1 MRSCSNIAE
10 IAKSANQGLITLCT
24 LDFYNHRTE
33 TTQMGEGLRPNY
45 QTQFSFKNK
54 VDDFYVSFLQRQPL
68 KLDIYI
74 SRNNSAVH
82 MGHAEVILRSLIERE
97 SMSSAKT
104 PLIQDFITVYGV
116 GADGNKAIGTIQ
128 YKMRLRKP
136 IQESMRYYREKADI
150 QNMTRAAQNN
160 TGALAP
166 AKLEVTIK
174 VKAAFNLSFPYS
186 DVSDVAPFF
195 YYQFFTFDERYS
207 ANAAGVN
214 PRFDDVQSFPV
225 TMDARASS
233 YFE

>member
-10 IAKSANQGLITLCT
+10 IAKTANQGLITLCT

-82 MGHAEVILRSLIERE
+82 MGHAEVLLRSLIERE
-97 SMSSAKT
+97 TMSSAKT

-136 IQESMRYYREKADI
+136 I
-150 QNMTRAAQNN
+150 
-160 TGALAP
+160 
-166 AKLEVTIK
+166 
-174 VKAAFNLSFPYS
+174 
-186 DVSDVAPFF
+186 
-195 YYQFFTFDERYS
+195 
-207 ANAAGVN
+207 
-214 PRFDDVQSFPV
+214 
-225 TMDARASS
+225 
-233 YFE
+233 